1 MDLLSQYKEEIIKFM
16 SSSAFI
22 GAAAMF
28 LIYLVVWKLLR
39 GVWNLFISIIM
50 GFLSLFNPLRFRR
63 VAINTLS
70 LIFMTASFALYAG
83 ANAKLHDRGA
93 ALEAI
98 LGGSL
103 AVALWSVIMF
113 VVNIIRGDT
122 KPKKKKPRRVQ
133 PKFQGT
139 SGKVIPPSN
148 ME

>member
-1 MDLLSQYKEEIIKFM
+1 MIELLSQYKEEIVKFM
-16 SSSAFI
+16 SGSAFI
-22 GAAAMF
+22 GACAMF
-28 LIYLVVWKLLR
+28 LIWLVFWKLLR
-39 GVWNLFISIIM
+39 GIWNFLVGIVV
-50 GFLSLFNPLRFRR
+50 GFLSLFNPMRFRR

-70 LIFMTASFALYAG
+70 LIFMTVSFALYAG

-103 AVALWSVIMF
+103 AVAIWSVIMF
-113 VVNIIRGDT
+113 VVNLIRGDT
-122 KPKKKKPRRVQ
+122 KPKKPKRRRD